1 MCYNQSRRF
10 LNGASSEMKPLTEDD
25 KYTRKLNEM
34 SELLD
39 FVLSMKIDYY
49 QNRYPGSSRDGIIS
63 LVNYEILESKYK
75 EWDAEV
81 PPELQ
86 NFFKNRARLRRS

>member
-1 MCYNQSRRF
+1 MQQVVRGNPV
-10 LNGASSEMKPLTEDD
+10 NEMKPLTEDD

-49 QNRYPGSSRDGIIS
+49 QSRYPGSSRDRIIS

-75 EWDAEV
+75 EWDAVV

>member
-1 MCYNQSRRF
+1 MEQVVRGNSV
-10 LNGASSEMKPLTEDD
+10 NETKPLTEDD
-25 KYTRKLNEM
+25 RYTRKLNEM

-49 QNRYPGSSRDGIIS
+49 QSRYPGSSRDGIIS

-75 EWDAEV
+75 EWDAVV

-86 NFFKNRARLRRS
+86 DFFKNRAGLHRS

>member
-1 MCYNQSRRF
+1 MKQVGRGNPV
-10 LNGASSEMKPLTEDD
+10 NEMKPLTEED

-49 QNRYPGSSRDGIIS
+49 QSRYPGSSRDGIIS

-75 EWDAEV
+75 EWNAV
-81 PPELQ
+81 MPPELQ
-86 NFFKNRARLRRS
+86 DFFKDRAQLHRS

>member
-1 MCYNQSRRF
+1 MQQVVRGKPAN
-10 LNGASSEMKPLTEDD
+10 EMRSLTEDD

-49 QNRYPGSSRDGIIS
+49 QSRYPASSRDGIIS

-75 EWDAEV
+75 EWDAMV
-81 PPELQ
+81 PTELQ
-86 NFFKNRARLRRS
+86 NFFKNRARLPGS

>member
-1 MCYNQSRRF
+1 MEQVVRGNPV
-10 LNGASSEMKPLTEDD
+10 NEMKPLTEDD

-49 QNRYPGSSRDGIIS
+49 QSRYPGSSRDGIIS

-86 NFFKNRARLRRS
+86 NFFKNRVRLRRS

>member
-1 MCYNQSRRF
+1 MKQVVRGNPVNQ
-10 LNGASSEMKPLTEDD
+10 MKSLTEDD

-49 QNRYPGSSRDGIIS
+49 QSRYPGSSRQEIIS
-63 LVNYEILESKYK
+63 LVNYEILESQYK
-75 EWDAEV
+75 EWDTEM

-86 NFFKNRARLRRS
+86 NFFKNRAQPPGS